1 KTGSFA
7 KAAGSA
13 AVALTIN
20 PVAGIALGAYYNKSG
35 IVENNLNNE
44 ESVVSQ
50 SIHED
55 QIIQNIHNNNH
66 VNNVMLDNLNV
77 IDDPEISQITSY
89 EYSDNVSDHPNVHNE
104 IESSDYY
111 SDPNKTYSNLKVDS
125 VGPDFDNYYIRYIE
139 GDNFVTKNDVR
150 KQLNEK
156 INFIDPQ
163 EIDNNA
169 NTETKT
175 LKPFILDMVF
185 GKDPNNEQ

>member
-1 KTGSFA
+1 
-7 KAAGSA
+7 
-13 AVALTIN
+13 

-44 ESVVSQ
+44 ESVASQ

-89 EYSDNVSDHPNVHNE
+89 EYSDNISDHPIHNE

-185 GKDPNNEQ
+185 GKNPNNEQ